1 MGEEKFDNTEQDQID
16 KTQEQLSLSAV
27 GADMESSAEQDPVE
41 VQSEPNK
48 IQDSSEQQSTAGN
61 THAAAKSDDK
71 QDKYKKLK
79 INPKLTGNQP
89 RWAKVLSVT
98 VGVFAVATLVVSGV
112 LSQYYKNKTLPNV
125 IVAGV
130 DSGGKTPD
138 QIKSQLNSQLE
149 KFKLTLKI
157 GDSKLEP
164 KLTDLGTSIDVDKT
178 VKKAMDAKRK
188 SGLVTKLT
196 FWKTESIDGVVKID
210 KDVLNRYVETN
221 APQLIKSPVD
231 SQLKFDPNTQKFSIS
246 EQADG
251 SGPNIVKLQKLLT
264 ATGATLTSQQLSVST
279 TTKKPNITT
288 AKLEPLLEPANNLV
302 NKNIVLVGEGFTF
315 RATPADIASWVTPTP
330 KNEEIKL
337 VVDPAKIQSYVD
349 SVGKKISSSPVD
361 QKVLKDGSTGQEV
374 ILQAGRN
381 GTELAD
387 GQVLANAIAEALKGQ
402 KDLTQTMNIQTAA
415 FKTVNMNAYDKWIEV
430 DLSEQRT
437 TAYERATPIKNF
449 LIASGMRG
457 HETPVGEYAIWLRVR
472 SQTMSGGSKADGS
485 YYSIPNVEWVSYFY
499 QDYALHGAWWR
510 EKFGAPA
517 SHGCVN
523 MTNADAQWV
532 YEWAPVGTKVIV
544 HP

>member
-1 MGEEKFDNTEQDQID
+1 MGEEKFENTEQDQID

-48 IQDSSEQQSTAGN
+48 IQDSSEQQSIAGN

-178 VKKAMDAKRK
+178 VEQAMDAKRK
-188 SGLVTKLT
+188 SGLVTKLA
-196 FWKTESIDGVVKID
+196 FWKTESIDGVVKVD
-210 KDVLNRYVETN
+210 KGVLNRYVETN

-231 SQLKFDPNTQKFSIS
+231 SQLKFDPNTQKFSIT

-264 ATGATLTSQQLSVST
+264 ATGTTLTSQQLSVST

-302 NKNIVLVGEGFTF
+302 SKNIVLVGEGFTF
-315 RATPADIASWVTPTP
+315 RASPADIASWVTPTP

-387 GQVLANAIAEALKGQ
+387 GQVLANAIAEALKNQ

-523 MTNADAQWV
+523 MTNVDAQWV
-532 YEWAPVGTKVIV
+532 YEWAPIGTKVIV

>member
-1 MGEEKFDNTEQDQID
+1 MGEEKFENTEQDQID

-48 IQDSSEQQSTAGN
+48 IQDSSEQQSIAGN
-61 THAAAKSDDK
+61 THAAARSDDK
-71 QDKYKKLK
+71 VDKYKKLK
-79 INPKLTGNQP
+79 ISPKLTGNQP
-89 RWAKVLSVT
+89 RWAKVLSVA
-98 VGVFAVATLVVSGV
+98 VGVFAVATLLVSGV

-138 QIKSQLNSQLE
+138 QIKTQLSSQLE

-164 KLTDLGTSIDVDKT
+164 KLSDLGTSVDVDKT
-178 VKKAMDAKRK
+178 IKKAMDAKRK
-188 SGLVTKLT
+188 SGLVTKLA
-196 FWKTESIDGVVKID
+196 FWKTESIDGVVKVD

-231 SQLKFDPNTQKFSIS
+231 SQLKFDPNTQKFSIT

-264 ATGATLTSQQLSVST
+264 ATGTTLASQQLSVST

-302 NKNIVLVGEGFTF
+302 SKDIVLVGEGFTF
-315 RATPADIASWVTPTP
+315 RASPADIASWVTPTP
-330 KNEEIKL
+330 KNEAIKL

-349 SVGKKISSSPVD
+349 GIGKKISSSPVD
-361 QKVLKDGSTGQEV
+361 QKVLKDDASGQEV

-387 GQVLANAIAEALKGQ
+387 GQVIANAIAEALKSQ